1 MISLAFGYIAT
12 SCFSRA
18 FITNFSVFNSDS
30 YCSQK
35 QPPEVFC
42 NKGALRNSQEKTCV
56 RVSFLIKLQAE
67 VSNFIKKETLGRM
80 FFCEFC
86 EISKNTF
93 FKEHLR
99 TTVFIVVH
107 FYQSS

>member
-42 NKGALRNSQEKTCV
+42 NKGALRNFAKFTGKNLCQS
-56 RVSFLIKLQAE
+56 L
-67 VSNFIKKETLGRM
+67 
-80 FFCEFC
+80 FFN
-86 EISKNTF
+86 K
-93 FKEHLR
+93 
-99 TTVFIVVH
+99 VAG
-107 FYQSS
+107 